1 MYNRKMKKIIVL
13 FLISIISFSGVV
25 RAEVETTENKAFMS
39 PEEVREYMKY
49 MDEPEEVQKAR
60 EAIFNG
66 ENKIVE
72 QIDVSEY
79 KDYFVDKKY
88 SPNQKFRD
96 ATFYSN
102 GTYRIWHNRDISFV
116 YDKGELVYIVKK
128 YYLKSKYDPSLEIY
142 YYVNGN
148 LKYARIQFVDN
159 NEKSMPNICYNFDKN
174 KNYIGYCEFLKF
186 FSKDGKLILRSRPY
200 IPFK

>member
-1 MYNRKMKKIIVL
+1 MHNIIMKKIIIL

-39 PEEVREYMKY
+39 PDEVREYMKY
-49 MDEPEEVQKAR
+49 MDEPEEVQRAR

-79 KDYFVDKKY
+79 KDYFIDKKY
-88 SPNQKFRD
+88 SPKQKFRD
-96 ATFYSN
+96 ANFYSN
-102 GTYRIWHNRDISFV
+102 GMYRIWLNRDISFI
-116 YDKGELVYIVKK
+116 YDYKSNLVYIIKK
-128 YYLKSKYDPSLEIY
+128 YYLQRCYLADLEFY
-142 YYVNGN
+142 YNINGF
-148 LKYARIQFVDN
+148 LKYVLYDIKDSDAYI
-159 NEKSMPNICYNFDKN
+159 FDSK
-174 KNYIGYCEFLKF
+174 KNYLYRWHNF
-186 FSKDGKLILRSRPY
+186 KLYNTKNQIILNCRPY

>member
-1 MYNRKMKKIIVL
+1 MKKIIVL
-13 FLISIISFSGVV
+13 FLIGILSFSGVV

-39 PEEVREYMKY
+39 PDEVREYMKY
-49 MDEPEEVQKAR
+49 MDEPEEVQRAR

-88 SPNQKFRD
+88 SPKQKFRD
-96 ATFYSN
+96 AEFFSN
-102 GTYRIWHNRDISFV
+102 GMYRIWLNRDISFI

-128 YYLKSKYDPSLEIY
+128 YYLKRNYKADLELY
-142 YYVNGN
+142 YINGF
-148 LKYARIQFVDN
+148 LKYTLYEFKDSDAYI
-159 NEKSMPNICYNFDKN
+159 FDKRKKYLYRWHKFKLYN
-174 KNYIGYCEFLKF
+174 TKNQILLKN
-186 FSKDGKLILRSRPY
+186 RPY
-200 IPFK
+200 IPYK

>member
-1 MYNRKMKKIIVL
+1 MKKIIIL
-13 FLISIISFSGVV
+13 FLISIISFSGIV

-39 PEEVREYMKY
+39 PDEVREYMKY
-49 MDEPEEVQKAR
+49 MDEPEEVQRAR

-88 SPNQKFRD
+88 LPKQKFRNAD
-96 ATFYSN
+96 FYSN
-102 GTYRIWHNRDISFV
+102 GMYVIFHDHKTSFV
-116 YDKGELVYIVKK
+116 YYEGKIVYIIKDFYVN
-128 YYLKSKYDPSLEIY
+128 YYLPYLEFYYDI
-142 YYVNGN
+142 NGN
-148 LKYARIQFVDN
+148 LKYVRFQFVDN
-159 NEKSMPNICYNFDKN
+159 NEKSMPNICYTFDKN
-174 KNYIGYCEFLKF
+174 KNYIGYSEFLKF
-186 FSKDGKLILRSRPY
+186 FNKDGKIILKSRPY

>member
-1 MYNRKMKKIIVL
+1 MYNRIMKKIIIL
-13 FLISIISFSGVV
+13 FLICFLSYSGIV

-49 MDEPEEVQKAR
+49 MDEPEEVQRAR

-79 KDYFVDKKY
+79 KDYFTDKKY

-96 ATFYSN
+96 ADFYSN
-102 GTYRIWHNRDISFV
+102 GMYRIWHNRDISFV

-128 YYLKSKYDPSLEIY
+128 YYFKRKYKPDLELY
-142 YYVNGN
+142 YSINGN
-148 LKYARIQFVDN
+148 LKYLFYDLNNVNGFV
-159 NEKSMPNICYNFDKN
+159 FDSN
-174 KNYIGYCEFLKF
+174 KNYLYRWNNLKCYNPQN
-186 FSKDGKLILRSRPY
+186 KVILKNRPY

>member
-1 MYNRKMKKIIVL
+1 MKKIWFF
-13 FLISIISFSGVV
+13 FLIILIFLTNIKTVL
-25 RAEVETTENKAFMS
+25 AEVETTENKAFMS
-39 PEEVREYMKY
+39 PDEVREYMKY
-49 MDEPEEVQKAR
+49 MDEPEEVQRAR

-79 KDYFVDKKY
+79 KDYFTDKKY

-96 ATFYSN
+96 ADFYSN
-102 GTYRIWHNRDISFV
+102 GMYRIWHNRDISFV

-128 YYLKSKYDPSLEIY
+128 YYFKSKYDPSLETY

-174 KNYIGYCEFLKF
+174 KNYIGYCEFLQF
-186 FSKDGKLILRSRPY
+186 FNKDGKLILRSRPY

>member
-1 MYNRKMKKIIVL
+1 MYNRIMKKIIIL
-13 FLISIISFSGVV
+13 FLICFLSYSGVV

-49 MDEPEEVQKAR
+49 MDEPEEVQRAR

-79 KDYFVDKKY
+79 KDYFTDKKY

-96 ATFYSN
+96 ADFYSN
-102 GTYRIWHNRDISFV
+102 GMYRIWLNRDISFV

-128 YYLKSKYDPSLEIY
+128 YYS
-142 YYVNGN
+142 
-148 LKYARIQFVDN
+148 
-159 NEKSMPNICYNFDKN
+159 
-174 KNYIGYCEFLKF
+174 
-186 FSKDGKLILRSRPY
+186 GKAMVI
-200 IPFK
+200 FKK

>member
-1 MYNRKMKKIIVL
+1 MYNRRMKKIIIL
-13 FLISIISFSGVV
+13 FLICFLSYSGVNSGVV

-39 PEEVREYMKY
+39 PDEVREYMKY
-49 MDEPEEVQKAR
+49 MDEPEEVQRAR

-79 KDYFVDKKY
+79 KDYFIDKKY

-96 ATFYSN
+96 ADFFSN
-102 GTYRIWHNRDISFV
+102 GMYRIWLNRDISFM
-116 YDKGELVYIVKK
+116 YDKGKLVYIVKK
-128 YYLKSKYDPSLEIY
+128 FYLTRRYISDLEFYYIT
-142 YYVNGN
+142 NGF
-148 LKYARIQFVDN
+148 LKYVLYEIKDSDAYIFA
-159 NEKSMPNICYNFDKN
+159 SN
-174 KNYIGYCEFLKF
+174 KNYLYRWHKFKLYDTKNQILLKN
-186 FSKDGKLILRSRPY
+186 RPY

>member
-1 MYNRKMKKIIVL
+1 MKKIIIL

-49 MDEPEEVQKAR
+49 MDEPEEVQRAR

-66 ENKIVE
+66 ENKIDY

-79 KDYFVDKKY
+79 KDYFTDKKY

-96 ATFYSN
+96 AEFFSN
-102 GTYRIWHNRDISFV
+102 GMYNLWHSFGVYLWYKEGHLIYITKSYFINKWKKLSYIEYNYDI
-116 YDKGELVYIVKK
+116 
-128 YYLKSKYDPSLEIY
+128 
-142 YYVNGN
+142 NGN
-148 LKYARIQFVDN
+148 LKYILCDL
-159 NEKSMPNICYNFDKN
+159 NENKSAYVFDKD
-174 KNYIGYCEFLKF
+174 KNYLYRWQNYKCYDKSGN
-186 FSKDGKLILRSRPY
+186 LILRNRPY
-200 IPFK
+200 IPYK